1 MEAPETKFKP
11 SNVGRAPF
19 QYSLRTMF
27 IVMTV
32 LAVALS
38 GIFAGPPW
46 LSILT
51 GLFLGVAAPMVLTV
65 ALIYGRGYVRT
76 FSIGGLFPAGLSLI
90 GLLPVL
96 NDPFYYMR
104 DFADRN
110 YPDAPVYVGI
120 WVLVAGVMTVAR
132 GLTAMGMRWMIEAPQ
147 RQQEREASLRE
158 QASPAPGQEDPTA
171 PES

>member
-1 MEAPETKFKP
+1 MEAPETEFKP
-11 SNVGRAPF
+11 SKVGRAPF

-46 LSILT
+46 LSMLT
-51 GLFLGVAAPMVLTV
+51 GLFLGVAAAMVLTI

-76 FSIGGLFPAGLSLI
+76 FSIGALFPAGLTLI

-96 NDPFYYMR
+96 TQPLYYIW
-104 DFADRN
+104 DSPDR
-110 YPDAPVYVGI
+110 PDRDAPFYVGI
-120 WVLVAGVMTVAR
+120 SVLLAGVMIVAM
-132 GLTAMGMRWMIEAPQ
+132 GLIAMGMRWMIEAPQ

-158 QASPAPGQEDPTA
+158 QISPAPGREDATA
-171 PES
+171 PQS